1 MRPIELGLM
10 MFLCS
15 LFLSNEV
22 YSQTSGG
29 FLQCGIKPIPKIGC
43 TIGRCVNGEWEQ
55 DCSKSVGTC
64 GIKPI
69 PDIGCTIGR
78 CINGKWEQICNA
90 TPTLKCGLKPLPQ
103 IGCRVGQC
111 VNGEWEQVCSEDNRA
126 RIQNDNSNV
135 YRGNLK
141 GFNESYS
148 IGDGIA
154 SLGESI
160 GNALKTRKQT
170 KQFSSLLQSII
181 LINKIEMTG
190 EINAQDRELLASL
203 GVSVTNYDTIENVV
217 YNLIQKLNYSHTE
230 AISILGI
237 DNYKKYLLLPLD
249 RITAKK
255 QAIQQIEK
263 LFPELK
269 SMGLSEI
276 ELQALTEV
284 ARIDPIKGLE
294 MMMKIKYHFINH
306 ASANEYTIELAQ
318 NDELFIING
327 ERFQAQVHCLGWM
340 EGDRVTFLEGSP
352 YGGCFSALLY
362 NLNNGEKCHVWCE

>member
-10 MFLCS
+10 MVLCS

-29 FLQCGIKPIPKIGC
+29 LLQCGIKPIPKIGC

-55 DCSKSVGTC
+55 DCSRSVGTC

-69 PDIGCTIGR
+69 PDIGCTVGR

-111 VNGEWEQVCSEDNRA
+111 VNGEWEQICSKDNKA
-126 RIQNDNSNV
+126 TIQNDKSSV
-135 YRGNLK
+135 YRGNVN

-160 GNALKTRKQT
+160 GNALKTREQT
-170 KQFSSLLQSII
+170 KQFSSLLQSIV
-181 LINKIEMTG
+181 LINKIETTG
-190 EINAQDRELLASL
+190 EINAQDREFLTSL
-203 GVSVTNYDTIENVV
+203 GVSVASNVTNEDIVYSLIE
-217 YNLIQKLNYSHTE
+217 KLNSSHTE

-249 RITAKK
+249 RITTKK
-255 QAIQQIEK
+255 QAIQQLEIM
-263 LFPELK
+263 LSELQ
-269 SMGLSEI
+269 SMGLDDVRLEVLI
-276 ELQALTEV
+276 ELGRNDPVKALEIVNNILLSSTS
-284 ARIDPIKGLE
+284 RQ
-294 MMMKIKYHFINH
+294 IN
-306 ASANEYTIELAQ
+306 N
-318 NDELFIING
+318 
-327 ERFQAQVHCLGWM
+327 
-340 EGDRVTFLEGSP
+340 
-352 YGGCFSALLY
+352 
-362 NLNNGEKCHVWCE
+362 

>member
-1 MRPIELGLM
+1 MRPIALSLIM
-10 MFLCS
+10 VLCS
-15 LFLSNEV
+15 LVLSNVV

-43 TIGRCVNGEWEQ
+43 SIGRCVNGVWEQ
-55 DCSKSVGTC
+55 DCSRSVGTC

-69 PDIGCTIGR
+69 PDIGCTVGR
-78 CINGKWEQICNA
+78 CVNGKWEQICNA

-111 VNGEWEQVCSEDNRA
+111 VNGEWEQVCSEDNRVT
-126 RIQNDNSNV
+126 IQNDNSTV

-217 YNLIQKLNYSHTE
+217 YNLIQKLNYSHAE

-255 QAIQQIEK
+255 EATQQLEK
-263 LFPELK
+263 LLPELK
-269 SMGLSEI
+269 SMGFSEI

-306 ASANEYTIELAQ
+306 SSANEYTIELAQ

-340 EGDRVTFLEGSP
+340 EGDRVIFLEGSP

-362 NLNNGEKCHVWCE
+362 NSNNGEKCHVWCE

>member
-1 MRPIELGLM
+1 MRSTGLSLIIV
-10 MFLCS
+10 LCS
-15 LFLSNEV
+15 YVLSNV
-22 YSQTSGG
+22 GYSQTHGG
-29 FLQCGIKPIPKIGC
+29 SLQCGIRPIPKIGC
-43 TIGRCVNGEWEQ
+43 TIGRCVNGVWEQ
-55 DCSKSVGTC
+55 DCSRSVGTC

-69 PDIGCTIGR
+69 PDIGCTVGR
-78 CINGKWEQICNA
+78 CVNGKWEQICNA

-111 VNGEWEQVCSEDNRA
+111 VNGKWEQICSEDNRA
-126 RIQNDNSNV
+126 TIQNNNSSV
-135 YRGNLK
+135 YRGNLQ

-160 GNALKTRKQT
+160 GNAIKTRKQT

-203 GVSVTNYDTIENVV
+203 GVSVTNYDTIESVV
-217 YNLIQKLNYSHTE
+217 SNLIQKLNYSHAE

-249 RITAKK
+249 RITAKR
-255 QAIQQIEK
+255 QATQQLEK
-263 LFPELK
+263 LLPELK
-269 SMGLSEI
+269 SMGFSEI

-294 MMMKIKYHFINH
+294 MMMKIKYNYINH
-306 ASANEYTIELAQ
+306 SSANEYTIELAQ

-352 YGGCFSALLY
+352 YGACFSALLY
-362 NLNNGEKCHVWCE
+362 NKNKRDKCEVWCE